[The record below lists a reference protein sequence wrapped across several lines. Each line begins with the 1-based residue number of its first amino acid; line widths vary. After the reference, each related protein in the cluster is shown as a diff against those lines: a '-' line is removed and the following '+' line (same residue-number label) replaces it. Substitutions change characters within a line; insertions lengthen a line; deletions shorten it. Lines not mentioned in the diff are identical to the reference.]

1 MMSTQG
7 KINPNVLRA
16 EVALWEAIPLL
27 SSLMNDAAFLGSH
40 VLPLVEETAE
50 DWYVAHRH
58 DSQDGSYSLQIFVWP
73 PGSRTRVHDHSS
85 WGGFFCAGGSVLEV
99 RYERLDDGSV
109 PDHAR
114 LKELWRV
121 EWGREDGIST
131 VLPYEGGIHRVGNP
145 SEEPAIS
152 VHLYGPRLGEIDGRD
167 YDPLR
172 DYVCDRPHDR
182 IRARKQTPEASR

>member
-1 MMSTQG
+1 MTFTLG
-7 KINPNVLRA
+7 KIKPNVLHA

-27 SSLMNDAAFLGSH
+27 SSLMNDAAFLGSQ

-58 DSQDGSYSLQIFVWP
+58 DSPDGSYSLQIFVWP
-73 PGSRTRVHDHSS
+73 PGSRTRIHDHSS
-85 WGGFFCAGGSVLEV
+85 WGGFFCAVGSVLEE

-114 LKELWRV
+114 LKELWRL
-121 EWGREDGIST
+121 EWEREDGIST
-131 VLPYEGGIHRVGNP
+131 VLPYEEGIHRVGNP
-145 SEEPAIS
+145 NEEPAIS

-167 YDPLR
+167 YDPSQH
-172 DYVCDRPHDR
+172 YVCDRQYDPWD
-182 IRARKQTPEASR
+182 QNT